1 MTVDAERL
9 VSAYLRA
16 DATIT
21 GLVADRVYTDLPSR
35 ATFPLIRVTL
45 IGGAPIYSRPL
56 FLDEAHLQLDA
67 YGGPKVQARL
77 IVDTVRSLL
86 AADAFN
92 GVHAGGAVVTGVTFG
107 QLAYVPDD
115 LYDPPKPRYVAEAS
129 VFTRPQEAP

>member
-1 MTVDAERL
+1 MTVDCERL
-9 VSAYLRA
+9 ISAYLRA
-16 DATIT
+16 DATIV

-35 ATFPLIRVTL
+35 ATFPLIRITL
-45 IGGAPIYSRPL
+45 IGGAPVYSRPL
-56 FLDEAHLQLDA
+56 FLDEAYIQIDA

-77 IVDTVRSLL
+77 IVDTVRELL

-92 GVHAGGAVVTGVTFG
+92 GVHAGGVVTGVRFG

-129 VFTRPQEAP
+129 VYTRPQEAP